1 MWPTNVMITDI
12 MYMNAFIYMHKMV
25 EISQIYKLRRSRGP
39 AQLPRVARAPRA
51 AVAAHA
57 SVVVYDR
64 IDFKY
69 RKTTSTY
76 PTAEPDSCYNP
87 DHSVWC

>member
-1 MWPTNVMITDI
+1 

-25 EISQIYKLRRSRGP
+25 EISQIYKLRPQFQRRFRGP
-39 AQLPRVARAPRA
+39 VQLPRVAHAPWA

-64 IDFKY
+64 IDFKH

-76 PTAEPDSCYNP
+76 LTIEPDPCYNP

>member
-1 MWPTNVMITDI
+1 
-12 MYMNAFIYMHKMV
+12 MV
-25 EISQIYKLRRSRGP
+25 SLWQPYGGP
-39 AQLPRVARAPRA
+39 AQLLRIACALLA

-87 DHSVWC
+87 DHNV